1 MPRDLVARAITAT
14 VAVATLVYLAGCSL
28 YHAAPLPAA
37 GVPLRSSMPSAR
49 RLSSDVEAVA
59 NPLVIPRSVD
69 VTDGLDPDEAA
80 VLALVLNPDLIAA
93 RDAHGEASAQLVQA
107 GLLPN
112 PALGAEVAQPYGSE
126 ATGLVTAL
134 NFGLSI
140 DVRTILTLPARREV
154 ARENLAEV
162 DLGIAWQE
170 WQVAQ
175 NARLLATRLAWLE
188 RRLRLLEDE
197 IALERDTTD
206 ALEHAVANGDA
217 TIAALGVERAAL
229 EGFRRQRDDLEQVAA
244 QTRADLLGV
253 LGEPSGLDAGVR
265 IAPVSPLAA
274 PPPAVDE
281 ILTRCLSRRLDIE
294 GLRRG
299 YDAQEARL
307 RQAVIEQL
315 PDLSIGVARQR
326 NESSVDFL
334 GGLVN
339 VGVPVFDRNQ
349 AQVALESATR
359 ERLRHEYE
367 ARVVAT
373 RASLDA
379 LTRVGQVIARRLPEV
394 TASITPLRRIEET
407 EADAA
412 DRGDVDRLV
421 YQTVRTSLVEQRLQ
435 EALLA
440 QGLAETWVGIGTA
453 CGDASISS
461 RPGEVSA

>member
-1 MPRDLVARAITAT
+1 MPRALVARAIPAT

-80 VLALVLNPDLIAA
+80 VLALVRNPDLIAA

-175 NARLLATRLAWLE
+175 NARLLATRLA
-188 RRLRLLEDE
+188 
-197 IALERDTTD
+197 
-206 ALEHAVANGDA
+206 
-217 TIAALGVERAAL
+217 RAANMVEL
-229 EGFRRQRDDLEQVAA
+229 D
-244 QTRADLLGV
+244 RAMG
-253 LGEPSGLDAGVR
+253 
-265 IAPVSPLAA
+265 
-274 PPPAVDE
+274 
-281 ILTRCLSRRLDIE
+281 
-294 GLRRG
+294 
-299 YDAQEARL
+299 
-307 RQAVIEQL
+307 
-315 PDLSIGVARQR
+315 
-326 NESSVDFL
+326 
-334 GGLVN
+334 GGLK
-339 VGVPVFDRNQ
+339 
-349 AQVALESATR
+349 
-359 ERLRHEYE
+359 
-367 ARVVAT
+367 
-373 RASLDA
+373 
-379 LTRVGQVIARRLPEV
+379 
-394 TASITPLRRIEET
+394 
-407 EADAA
+407 
-412 DRGDVDRLV
+412 
-421 YQTVRTSLVEQRLQ
+421 
-435 EALLA
+435 
-440 QGLAETWVGIGTA
+440 
-453 CGDASISS
+453 
-461 RPGEVSA
+461 